1 VDFGSVQVHPSDSI
15 CILYSDPTTYLL
27 RKYPGKDTWEFV
39 SDGYTHG
46 LMNGEGLEMIKSGKV
61 RTQRFTLE

>member
-1 VDFGSVQVHPSDSI
+1 MGFGSAQVRTSDSI
-15 CILYSDPTTYLL
+15 CILYSGPTTCLL
-27 RKYPGKDTWEFV
+27 RKYPGKDMWKFV
-39 SDGYTHG
+39 SDGYAHG